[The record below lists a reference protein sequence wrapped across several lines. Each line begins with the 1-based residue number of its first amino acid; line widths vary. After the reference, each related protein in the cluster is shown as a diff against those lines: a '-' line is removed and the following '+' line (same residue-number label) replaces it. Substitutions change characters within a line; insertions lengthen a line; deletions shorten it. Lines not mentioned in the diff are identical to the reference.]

1 MKRAFGGKRVA
12 AVLAAV
18 AALAVVAFF
27 FLSGARAPVSEVPA
41 HTPDLANGEVL
52 FRVGGCLSCHEPAGE
67 AADAALPSGG
77 TAFPTPAG
85 TFYPQNLT
93 PDPETGIGDW
103 TEVEFVNAMAGGV
116 SPDGRHYFPAFPY
129 TSYRMMPIED
139 LLDLRA
145 YLMSL
150 PAVRSPNR
158 EPDVPMIPLARR
170 TVGLWKLFGL
180 ERGEFEPDPNRG
192 ATWNRGAYLV
202 NGPGHCGE
210 CHTPRN
216 AFMVMDDE
224 RHLAGGPHPAGED
237 EGEVPGLLDMT
248 GRGRYSD
255 VSDLTLALRF
265 GETFGYDKLSSGG
278 MADVQMNLA
287 LIPEPEVAAI
297 SEYLLTLPT
306 P

>member
-1 MKRAFGGKRVA
+1 VRNSFGGKRAA

-18 AALAVVAFF
+18 AVFAVVAFF
-27 FLSGARAPVSEVPA
+27 FLSRARTPVSEVPA
-41 HTPDLANGEVL
+41 HSPDLANGEVL
-52 FRVGGCLSCHEPAGE
+52 FHIGGCLSCHEPADDT
-67 AADAALPSGG
+67 ADAGLPSGG
-77 TAFPTPAG
+77 TAFATPAG

-93 PDPETGIGDW
+93 PDPETGIGEW
-103 TEVEFVNAMAGGV
+103 TEVAFVNAMIGGV
-116 SPDGRHYFPAFPY
+116 SPEGRHYFPAFPY
-129 TSYRMMPIED
+129 TSYRMMSIED

-158 EPDVPMIPLARR
+158 EHDVPMTGLARR
-170 TVGLWKLFGL
+170 AIGLWKLFGL
-180 ERGEFEPDPNRG
+180 ERGAFEPDPDRG

-216 AFMVMDDE
+216 AFMIVDGD
-224 RHLAGGPHPAGED
+224 RHLAGGPHPAGEE
-237 EGEVPGLLDMT
+237 EGVVPGLLDMID
-248 GRGRYSD
+248 RGRYTD
-255 VSDLTLALRF
+255 ISDLTLALRF

-287 LIPEPEVAAI
+287 LIPEPDVTAI
-297 SEYLLTLPT
+297 SEYLLTLKT